1 MTSWILIAALAT
13 QSYVCEVDGKRRV
26 SYRPIPGCESRVISI
41 DSETSPAVPL
51 FLPGEPT
58 LTDTEKE
65 RLDRWRA
72 DPQRRGVCVV
82 RVNPAAFDADV
93 ITTEIDGKQLKF
105 QIWTNSPG
113 ADDTW
118 SFKGVPGMEE
128 MDAWTGNHASP
139 QGHGRLRVSREQK
152 TPQAIYVHLGY
163 GLRRLEVDPLF
174 VGGEHLVLTDYKPS
188 LDQPH
193 GPPLGRY
200 AVDPAKQAQLDRT
213 LLRKFPDEATYARLR
228 ASGDAVARDSVAHA
242 PDVSDAA
249 AFASMYGPYLP
260 RLKRIW
266 AGAPP
271 GFIDPDPGAIVDTR
285 TLVTLDRPC
294 TW

>member
-1 MTSWILIAALAT
+1 
-13 QSYVCEVDGKRRV
+13 V
-26 SYRPIPGCESRVISI
+26 SYRPIPGCENRVISI

-65 RLDRWRA
+65 RLDLWRA

-105 QIWTNSPG
+105 QIWTNSPE
-113 ADDTW
+113 ANDRW
-118 SFKGVPGMEE
+118 SYKGVPGMEE
-128 MDAWTGNHASP
+128 MDAWSGKHYRYGPNDGANP
-139 QGHGRLRVSREQK
+139 YLRVSRVQR
-152 TPQAIYVHLGY
+152 TPQSIHVELWVDDRN
-163 GLRRLEVDPLF
+163 LRVGPLF
-174 VGGEHLVLTDYKPS
+174 IGGEHLVLTDYKPS
-188 LDQPH
+188 LNQPH

-228 ASGDAVARDSVAHA
+228 ASGDAVAHA
-242 PDVSDAA
+242 PNAG
-249 AFASMYGPYLP
+249 MYGAYLP

-271 GFIDPDPGAIVDTR
+271 GLIDPDPGAIVDTR
-285 TLVTLDRPC
+285 PLVTLDRPC
-294 TW
+294 NW